1 MAWVANTVDPHM
13 LYPQEN
19 IDAIAQ
25 RIHAPCLG
33 LIPRLEVADAAAAAN
48 LINWGQIPINC

>member
-1 MAWVANTVDPHM
+1 MGWVANTVDPHM

-25 RIHAPCLG
+25 RINAPLLAC
-33 LIPRLEVADAAAAAN
+33 IPRLEVADASTAVAN
-48 LINWGQIPINC
+48 W